1 MKIKRNG
8 AKTPVVMVENRRGR
22 RRLLQTRGD
31 WAEPDAVTGPLPGQ
45 MLVLLSRLHR
55 SERPRSDDEDHAV

>member
-8 AKTPVVMVENRRGR
+8 ARTPVVMVEKPRGR
-22 RRLLQTRGD
+22 RPLQTRGN

-55 SERPRSDDEDHAV
+55 SERPPADDQDH